1 MFEMCVCV
9 CVLLCP
15 TAVLKALDLPDL
27 GKSRSSP
34 PDFHFLQV
42 CNVPLLER
50 DTNAS
55 DATVGVSR
63 CRWGLGVRVWCTN
76 VPGEPSERDIELDIG
91 VFVFVFLA

>member
-1 MFEMCVCV
+1 MLSKCLRCV

-55 DATVGVSR
+55 DATVRVSR
-63 CRWGLGVRVWCTN
+63 CRWGLGSGFGARTCQESPVSVTL
-76 VPGEPSERDIELDIG
+76 S
-91 VFVFVFLA
+91 